1 MYIIDMG
8 FVEEIFR
15 LLDQTDS
22 TLVFPTENAARHWL
36 CMYVRQRK
44 ASVLASRAIALDS
57 FAKLFA
63 PVDEKKPANKYHR
76 LVFVSDF
83 LSSRQTGL
91 KYLYDDAFYP
101 YRRRF
106 ISFLTAVLPQL
117 SVLESCSGIG
127 KTLYSDL
134 SILKRRYKEFLEKY
148 GLFEPEW
155 EKHSADY
162 YKGQSSDYVLVGYQG
177 DIQMQKLMAQLG
189 DIKSVSSLD
198 LKVSKAPC
206 YEHYKTQ
213 EAELEALFQRLQNL
227 KKKGVSVSDIIISTP
242 ALDILRQRLEKK
254 ACEYN
259 IPLSFMGSVDILAT
273 VPGRYLSSLMQCLSE
288 RLSFHSLESLLL
300 NSALGYLDMSTNRS
314 IIRFMIDNN
323 IQGGSLDVKDD
334 ELIKALSRCGLTKEL
349 SFYKSFKSALIS
361 LKKSSDADELIRN
374 LHVITSLLFSSDE
387 FNKAPHQDS
396 DVYSFILSQLS
407 DLGRTLSSLGLK
419 MDDIFGIFMDQIQ
432 RLSYVPQDKTAGIKV
447 YRYGQDQLLY
457 VPYHFVIGLSDAN
470 SQTKESDLDF
480 LEDHEV
486 SSRATYDVTQ
496 KLFEYYASSGDNVY
510 ISGSE
515 ASYEGS
521 SSAPTYFILNN
532 AVVEKSFIPEPVF
545 EKSDAVSFAYASKT
559 SFDETGEDLAK
570 GASAF
575 NRDPDSKPLSYS
587 SISNYVKCPYMSFVE
602 SDYLP
607 GAPEYF
613 EPAKQ
618 DDSEIGSF
626 LHSVIEGFMNLH
638 LGEFLYPEHLDEYH
652 SQIEKTMDR
661 MLEQNIIFDPYMKAS
676 IRGNYLDSLKN
687 ALNLLLIPPKNPRT
701 RGYVGPFKPLK
712 NEYKLNK
719 NPSYIGYI
727 DTIIMDES
735 GKIHL
740 LDYKK
745 GGADPTYQLVLYRR
759 LYEENPQFGSD
770 VGECLFYSMGKSS
783 FRGFSSDDW
792 LMQSQKLDEDIQRL
806 RNGYSSGTWNATP
819 SKEACQRCKERSIC
833 RRRFNLQ

>member
-36 CMYVRQRK
+36 SMYVRQRRT
-44 ASVLASRAIALDS
+44 SVLASRAIALDS

-63 PVDEKKPANKYHR
+63 PVDEKKPSNKYHR
-76 LVFVSDF
+76 LAFVADF
-83 LSSRQTGL
+83 LSSRQSGL
-91 KYLYDDAFYP
+91 KYLYDDAFFP

-106 ISFLTAVLPQL
+106 IPFLTSVLPQL

-127 KTLYSDL
+127 KTLYNDL
-134 SILKRRYKEFLEKY
+134 SILKRRYKDFLDKN

-155 EKHSADY
+155 KKHSADY
-162 YKGQSSDYVLVGYQG
+162 YEGQSCDYVLVGYQA

-189 DIKSVSSLD
+189 DIKTVRSLD
-198 LKVSKAPC
+198 LKDGKAPC
-206 YEHYKTQ
+206 YEKYATQ
-213 EAELEALFQRLQNL
+213 EAELEALFQRLQSL
-227 KKKGVSVSDIIISTP
+227 KKKGTSVSDIIISTP
-242 ALDILRQRLEKK
+242 ALDSLKQRLEKK

-288 RLSFHSLESLLL
+288 RMSFHSLENLFL
-300 NSALGYLDMSTNRS
+300 NSALPYQDMENNRS
-314 IIRFMIDNN
+314 LIRFMIDNN
-323 IQGGSLDVKDD
+323 IQGGSLEMKDD
-334 ELIKALSRCGLTKEL
+334 ELFSSLSRCGLTKQLE
-349 SFYKSFKSALIS
+349 FYKSFKSALIS
-361 LKKSSDADELIRN
+361 LKKSSDADDLVRN

-387 FNKAPHQDS
+387 FNNAPHQDS

-407 DLGRTLSSLGLK
+407 DMGRTLSSLSMK

-432 RLSYVPQDKTAGIKV
+432 KLSYVPQDKKAGIRV
-447 YRYGQDQLLY
+447 YRYTQDPLLY

-486 SSRATYDVTQ
+486 TSRATYDVTQ
-496 KLFEYYASSGDNVY
+496 KLFEYYASSGDNVF

-532 AVVEKSFIPEPVF
+532 AVVEKDFTQEPEF
-545 EKSDAVSFAYASKT
+545 EKSDAVSLEYASKT
-559 SFDETGEDLAK
+559 CFDDSGEDLAK
-570 GASAF
+570 GASGFAK
-575 NRDPDSKPLSYS
+575 DPDAKPLSYT
-587 SISNYVKCPYMSFVE
+587 SISNYVKCPYMSLMEADF
-602 SDYLP
+602 LK
-607 GAPEYF
+607 GAPQYF
-613 EPAKQ
+613 EPSQQ
-618 DDSEIGSF
+618 DDTKIGSF

-638 LGEFLYPEHLDEYH
+638 LDEFLVPEHIDEYH
-652 SQIEKTMDR
+652 SQLEKTMDR
-661 MLEQNIIFDPYMKAS
+661 MLEQNMIFDPYMKAS
-676 IRGNYLDSLKN
+676 LRGNYLEPLKN
-687 ALNLLLIPPKNPRT
+687 VLNLLLIPPKSSRT

-712 NEYKLNK
+712 NEFKLNK
-719 NPSYIGYI
+719 NHSYLGYI

-745 GGADPTYQLVLYRR
+745 GEGDPTYQLVLYRR
-759 LYEENPQFGSD
+759 LYEEDPQFGTD
-770 VGECLFYSMGKSS
+770 IGECLFYSMGKSS
-783 FRGFSSDDW
+783 FRGFNPESW
-792 LMQSQKLDEDIQRL
+792 QEQSQKLDEDISRL
-806 RNGYSSGTWNATP
+806 RNGFSSGLWNATP
-819 SKEACQRCKERSIC
+819 SKESCLHCLDRSLC